1 MLGFRVIPLL
11 LLRHESL
18 VKTTRFGDFTY
29 VGDPCNT
36 VRIFNELEV
45 DELFF
50 MDITASR
57 ERRGP
62 NLKVLSN
69 IANECFMPLGYGG
82 GIFSIDH
89 AKAVFDIGFEKISL
103 NTHAIKSPELI
114 GEIAGLFGSQAVVV
128 SIDVRSVV
136 SREEPSVWTE
146 NGERNTHKNPV
157 EWAKE
162 AERMGAG
169 EILLTTIDREGSW
182 SGYDLDL
189 IRSVADAVSIPVI
202 AHGGAGTLEHIG
214 EAVHMAGASA
224 VALGSMVVFQ
234 KKGMGVLVHFPDRG
248 SLQRVLS
255 DPAVVGY
262 ASKANRSLGSSTK

>member
-1 MLGFRVIPLL
+1 MIRVIPLL

-18 VKTTRFGDFTY
+18 VKTTRFGNFAY

-57 ERRGP
+57 ERHGP
-62 NLKVLSN
+62 NLEVLSN

-82 GIFSIDH
+82 GISSIDH

-103 NTHAIKSPELI
+103 NMHAVKNPELI
-114 GEIAGLFGSQAVVV
+114 SEIAALFGSQAVVV
-128 SIDVRSVV
+128 SIDVRSAVPRGK
-136 SREEPSVWTE
+136 SSVWTE
-146 NGERNTHKNPV
+146 NGERNTHKSPV

-162 AERMGAG
+162 VERMGAG
-169 EILLTTIDREGSW
+169 EILLTAIDREGSW
-182 SGYDLDL
+182 SGFDLDL
-189 IRSVADAVSIPVI
+189 IRSVADEVSIPVI
-202 AHGGAGTLEHIG
+202 AHGGAGTLDHIG
-214 EAVHMAGASA
+214 EAVHKAGASA

-234 KKGMGVLVHFPDRG
+234 KKGMGILVHFPDRK
-248 SLQRVLS
+248 SLQSVL
-255 DPAVVGY
+255 
-262 ASKANRSLGSSTK
+262 